1 MTVVYSTGD
10 SGLPLNFSTW
20 RWFYYVIF
28 RWRGNVVKMV
38 AIECVLVVV
47 AWFIVKHYLGAELAN
62 VVEFLRGYQNGLRGL
77 LSFMLV
83 FFYQQIY
90 ARAVKIFWLL
100 PFPDEPLFMANSMI
114 GFHPQAP
121 PFFCLFFSFPL
132 VLYG

>member
-83 FFYQQIY
+83 FFY
-90 ARAVKIFWLL
+90 
-100 PFPDEPLFMANSMI
+100 
-114 GFHPQAP
+114 HPTAY
-121 PFFCLFFSFPL
+121 FR
-132 VLYG
+132 